1 MSTKTKTK
9 IRVVTTSRGP
19 MSSRVPRFA
28 VWPFALN
35 RMLVWRLE
43 WLQGESLYLGPNGTL
58 NRTLLRRSRVLGI
71 LRSVS

>member
-28 VWPFALN
+28 VLN
-35 RMLVWRLE
+35 RTLVWRMR
-43 WLQGESLYLGPNGTL
+43 WLLAESKYLGPNGSL
-58 NRTLLRRSRVLGI
+58 NRTLLRRARGLE
-71 LRSVS
+71 LVS